1 MSGRQ
6 RLSGDENQKH
16 NQSPSGSS
24 KSEGISG
31 LALLQQ
37 YADNG
42 DVDAQQFVSGPGG
55 PDRAAVGVIR
65 SRNVA
70 HVGAA
75 PGMGLGLPAQLGGM
89 FSQSHA
95 QPQPKGVQ
103 NLPRQDAMET
113 FQFALLPQKRQQMHT
128 PAPKQTQELELPSQL
143 PSTLMFS
150 GMAFDDSEEIE
161 EMGWESDPDDARPP
175 RLEIFDRGC
184 KTTLVS
190 SQLADEVNDRL
201 QTSLAIFQS
210 RHSKQIEIVRH
221 GETWQTNVEYIYK
234 YQSAS
239 ISIRILETE
248 KAETAIMFNR
258 TKGEG
263 SVFQRFYRLFCQE
276 LRGQLPDVKG
286 LDGNAEPQIAEVT
299 FNTDGLVVK
308 PQDIQ
313 HTLDS
318 HLKLLGSHHN
328 RCIEPQR
335 EVTGALVQIVASNPQ
350 ECVGAANKTAHLAH
364 AVCSTMNECCGDI
377 EVVHN
382 CARILNILLG
392 DGGADCKQLYRWLH
406 SGHSSKPAFEIAA
419 ENLAQTLESGEADT
433 IAPMMCSDLCT
444 LLDLLLKNYKCAGAE
459 LPEKAMAALMN
470 ALTLQVPDRFKTIQS
485 DCTRLVQEA
494 Y

>member
-1 MSGRQ
+1 MSGNR
-6 RLSGDENQKH
+6 RTTGDDPDDQKV
-16 NQSPSGSS
+16 NQSPSGSN

-37 YADNG
+37 YAAQG
-42 DVDAQQFVSGPGG
+42 DVDAQEFVGEKQ
-55 PDRAAVGVIR
+55 RAAVGVIR

-95 QPQPKGVQ
+95 QPRPKGVQ
-103 NLPRQDAMET
+103 GMPRQDAMET
-113 FQFALLPQKRQQMHT
+113 FQYTLPQKRPQMHT
-128 PAPKQTQELELPSQL
+128 PAPKQSQELELPSQL

-190 SQLADEVNDRL
+190 SQPADEANDRL

-210 RHSKQIEIVRH
+210 RHNKQIEIVRH

-248 KAETAIMFNR
+248 KGETAIMFNR

-299 FNTDGLVVK
+299 FNTDGLEVK
-308 PQDIQ
+308 PQDIEQ
-313 HTLDS
+313 TLDS
-318 HLKLLGSHHN
+318 HLKLLGSYFN

-350 ECVGAANKTAHLAH
+350 ECRRTANTRANLAN
-364 AVCSTMNECCGDI
+364 AVCRTMNECCGDI

-382 CARILNILLG
+382 CARIMNILLTE
-392 DGGADCKQLYRWLH
+392 GADCKQLYRWLH

-419 ENLAQTLESGEADT
+419 ENLAQTLASGEADT

-444 LLDLLLKNYKCAGAE
+444 LLDLLLKNYKSSGSS

-470 ALTLQVPDRFKTIQS
+470 ATTSQVPDRFRTIQS
-485 DCTRLVQEA
+485 DCSRLVQEA